1 MTLPMGHRED
11 GFTLIELLIF
21 IAISS
26 VIIGAIAG
34 AFIAGFRTTAEADQ
48 RMLESH
54 DRQIVAAWFANDVQ
68 SAGTQPGDIRT
79 TTGCGETTTPLVSFV
94 HRDFTSGSEVTST
107 VSYTLNGSRIERRR
121 CSGNPQVVSSNNLI
135 ASQLS
140 LTTPPSV
147 VCDVVCTTPARSV
160 TLSVTDE
167 SGRSYSLRGNR
178 RTT

>member
-1 MTLPMGHRED
+1 MTRPAFDDD

-26 VIIGAIAG
+26 VIVGAIAG

-48 RMLESH
+48 RLLESH

-68 SAGTQPGDIRT
+68 SAGSQTGDIST
-79 TTGCGETTTPLVSFV
+79 SAAGCGSVGTPLVSFV

-107 VSYTLNGSRIERRR
+107 VAYRLDGSRIQRTR
-121 CSGNPQVVSSNNLI
+121 CSSSGTNTNLI
-135 ASQLS
+135 ASQVS
-140 LTTPPSV
+140 LTSSPSV
-147 VCDVVCTTPARSV
+147 TCDVVCTTPARNV
-160 TLSVTDE
+160 TLTVTDE
-167 SGRSYSLRGNR
+167 SGRSYSLRGSR